1 MATTLPEP
9 RKSVASLLENEPSSS
24 TSFTKKPNY
33 SLFKTSEIKEIILSV
48 LSETL
53 TGKTYD
59 PEEAKNWTQGIANK
73 VGMKVKDL
81 EMDQYKIV
89 TQVLLG
95 QQLGAGAKY
104 IARCRWD
111 GETDNYTSATFG
123 SQSLFCVVTVFGVYL
138 Y

>member
-1 MATTLPEP
+1 MPEDTVDV
-9 RKSVASLLENEPSSS
+9 RQISSSTENEPS
-24 TSFTKKPNY
+24 TSAFQLKPNY
-33 SLFKTSEIKEIILSV
+33 SSFKTSEIKEIILSV

-59 PEEAKNWTQGIANK
+59 CEEAKKWTQVIANK
-73 VGMKVKDL
+73 VGLMVKDL
-81 EMDQYKIV
+81 QMEQYKTV

-95 QQLGAGAKY
+95 QQLGSGAKY
-104 IARCRWD
+104 IGRCRWD
-111 GETDNYTSATFG
+111 SETDNYTSATFG